1 MTEWKTVKAELDID
15 TYIAELSPNGAL
27 SLVNDHIKEELEL
40 GPRATY
46 DLLVFLHQHAARIYQ
61 AAREP
66 KEVFPYEDHN
76 LTIIRPSS
84 TNEGA
89 STQPK
94 EQDHILYGDAADP
107 LLLFV
112 HDLVATWAES
122 AYNGPA
128 IVTRIDSVPF
138 AEEQREPEEL
148 EILRGLR
155 NWDNTPEG
163 TPTQAWKC
171 TVWPQ
176 WGYKNFMGNHVYVH
190 RYGNRIWTA
199 RSDWQSGAPH
209 YLWLL
214 DEDLAD
220 EE

>member
-1 MTEWKTVKAELDID
+1 MTEWTTEKAYLDID
-15 TYIAELSPNGAL
+15 TYIAELSPGGAL
-27 SLVNDHIKEELEL
+27 SLTNDHTKEELDL
-40 GPRATY
+40 SPRGSY
-46 DLLVFLHQHAARIYQ
+46 DLLVFLHRHAAQIYQ

-66 KEVFPYEDHN
+66 KEVFPYEEHH

-84 TNEGA
+84 SNEGEA
-89 STQPK
+89 GKPK
-94 EQDHILYGDAADP
+94 EQDRMLYGDASDP

-112 HDLVATWAES
+112 HDLVAAWGER

-155 NWDNTPEG
+155 NWDTPEG

-176 WGYKNFMGNHVYVH
+176 WDYKNFMGNHVYVH
-190 RYGNRIWTA
+190 RYGDQLWTA
-199 RSDWQSGAPH
+199 HSEWQSGPPH
-209 YLWLL
+209 FLWL
-214 DEDLAD
+214 ED